1 MRQRLSV
8 VCLLVGLLAASSVAW
23 GQSLVTRY
31 VPGEDYRVVEDA
43 PQAPRGP
50 VRVAEFFS
58 YACPHCYHFDPALAD
73 WVAKHPNIRF
83 ERVPVLFGQGGTAY
97 AHLYYTEQALGVTDR
112 LHEAVFDAIHEQ
124 GNPLA
129 TRAAQKKFMVAHGV
143 EAAAFDKAYD
153 SEAVETK
160 IRNVAKRMKHFQVM
174 AVPSLSVGERYW
186 VSGRLAG
193 DNERMLDVV
202 DYLVEQ
208 TRGNDDRRNSG

>member
-8 VCLLVGLLAASSVAW
+8 VCLLVGLLAASSAVW

-31 VPGEDYRVVEDA
+31 VPGEDYRVVEDTPA
-43 PQAPRGP
+43 ASRGR
-50 VRVAEFFS
+50 VQVAEFFS
-58 YACPHCYHFDPALAD
+58 YACPHCYHFDPELSD
-73 WVAKHPNIRF
+73 WLAKHPDIRF
-83 ERVPVLFGQGGTAY
+83 ERVPVLFGQAGTAY
-97 AHLYYTEQALGVTDR
+97 AHLYYTEQALGMTDR

-124 GNPLA
+124 GNPLV

-153 SEAVETK
+153 SQAVETR
-160 IRNVAKRMKHFQVM
+160 IRNVAKRMKHFQVT
-174 AVPSLSVGERYW
+174 AVPSLSVGQRYW

-208 TRGNDDRRNSG
+208 QRANSTTR